1 LDTPPTRKH
10 DQAAL
15 VARLTRALQ
24 RGRLREAQLILRGS
38 PDLTSLS
45 PALACLCG
53 DALALS
59 SHRYARPSSLFETDP
74 LTGLDALFAAVLSR
88 VHSLSRRHAEGQREC
103 LRLLLEAGGSPDAW
117 RELEGEEGPRR
128 ESLLAAA
135 IRGAGERALIELLLE
150 RGANVQ
156 EADALEAA
164 VQQESPEAFELLLER
179 GARPQGSQALCAA
192 LRREEPGRIA
202 RLLRLGADPSGEGEA
217 SENPLLVALAE
228 ERSREVFSLLL
239 SAGADPRLRTPEG
252 LSVYQVALRQGL
264 IAQAD
269 LLVGL
274 GADPH
279 VERVDCLFSY
289 CSRGMVDMAL
299 EVLSGNPEL
308 FDRAANPEE
317 RLLVDAVRLDKR
329 RAVSAM
335 LEVGFAVQSAPEGD
349 QPLHVAARHGRSEL
363 IRPLIDAEAPLRARN
378 RSDRTPLALAVR
390 SCAEPP
396 LGAGDPLQTVRA
408 LLEAGAWPEAWML
421 RSADDDLAEL
431 LNRYLAA

>member
-1 LDTPPTRKH
+1 M
-10 DQAAL
+10 A
-15 VARLTRALQ
+15 ARLTRALQ

-38 PDLTSLS
+38 PELSALS

-74 LTGLDALFAAVLSR
+74 QTGLDALFAAAISR
-88 VHSLSRRHAEGQREC
+88 VHALSRQHAEGQREC

-117 RELEGEEGPRR
+117 RELKDSDEPRR

-135 IRGAGERALIELLLE
+135 IRGAGERSLIELLIE

-156 EADALEAA
+156 ESDALEAA
-164 VQQESPEAFELLLER
+164 VQQESAEAFELLLER
-179 GARPQGSQALCAA
+179 GARPRGSQVLCAA
-192 LRREEPGRIA
+192 LQREEPGRIA
-202 RLLRLGADPSGEGEA
+202 RLLRLGADPTGEGGLGG
-217 SENPLLVALAE
+217 NPLLVALAQ
-228 ERSREVFSLLL
+228 ERSREVFALLL
-239 SAGADPRLRTPEG
+239 SAGADPRIRTPEG
-252 LSVYQVALRQGL
+252 LSTYQIALRQGL

-289 CSRGMVDMAL
+289 CSRGMVEMAL

-308 FDRAANPEE
+308 FDRAANREE

-329 RAVSAM
+329 RAVEAM
-335 LEVGFAVQSAPEGD
+335 LEVGFAVEAAPEGD

-378 RSDRTPLALAVR
+378 RSDRTPLALAIHT
-390 SCAEPP
+390 CAEPP

-408 LLEAGAWPEAWML
+408 LLESGAWPEAWML
-421 RSADDDLAEL
+421 RSADEELAEL